1 MVAASDSAMPQ
12 VFAWRLPAAE
22 FESADRRRAEWAMVK
37 AIASR
42 PRAAAQ
48 LQAARFEFAAR
59 LLAAWAM
66 AKEAA
71 SVRLVQPS
79 AEADREPK
87 AQLRPEAIV

>member
-1 MVAASDSAMPQ
+1 MESDSDSAMPQ
-12 VFAWRLPAAE
+12 VLAWRLPAAE
-22 FESADRRRAEWAMVK
+22 FESADRRRAGWAMVK

-42 PRAAAQ
+42 PLAAAQ
-48 LQAARFEFAAR
+48 AAQLEFAAQ

-79 AEADREPK
+79 AEADRAPK
-87 AQLRPEAIV
+87 ARLLPEAIV